1 MTTTAH
7 ASDDLLIDLSAGLLD
22 EEGRAGALRHL
33 RGCPAC
39 ERRFLEATRQAE
51 RLSTS
56 PLPAGLRP
64 AAAARWTRR
73 ASLLAAAAAVVIVAG
88 ASIALRGPRAD
99 GLDVR
104 LPLDAEMS
112 LTRSALAPGAATETD
127 AARADEAVA
136 AYHRGDHARVVS
148 LLGDPPLP
156 KRYEPLNLLFA
167 SALLAEGRPADA
179 VSVLERL
186 DTLTLPQPWRDRG
199 RWLLYVALRR
209 DGRSDAAESIR
220 KELAASP
227 GEIGDRARAAAA
239 RPAPAGP

>member
-1 MTTTAH
+1 MTTAAH

-39 ERRFLEATRQAE
+39 EQRFLEVTRQAE

-56 PLPAGLRP
+56 PLPAALEP
-64 AAAARWTRR
+64 ASEARWTRR
-73 ASLLAAAAAVVIVAG
+73 ASLLVAAAVVVIVAG
-88 ASIALRGPRAD
+88 ASIVLRGPRAD

-104 LPLDAEMS
+104 LPLDAEAS
-112 LTRSALAPGAATETD
+112 LTRSAIDPGAPTAAD
-127 AARADEAVA
+127 AARADEAVD
-136 AYHRGDHARVVS
+136 AYRRGDDARVVS
-148 LLGDPPLP
+148 LLGDAPIAS
-156 KRYEPLNLLFA
+156 RYEPLNLLLA
-167 SALLAEGRPADA
+167 SALIAKGKPADA
-179 VSVLERL
+179 IAVLERL

-209 DGRSDAAESIR
+209 EGRGVAAAPILE
-220 KELAASP
+220 ELAASP

-239 RPAPAGP
+239 RARPAGP